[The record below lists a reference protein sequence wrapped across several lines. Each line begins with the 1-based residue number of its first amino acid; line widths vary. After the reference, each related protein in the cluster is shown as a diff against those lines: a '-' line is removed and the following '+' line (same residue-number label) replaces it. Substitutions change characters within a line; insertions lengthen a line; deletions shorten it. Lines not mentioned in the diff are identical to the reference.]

1 MYGNKALRIQ
11 KRKLRQKLNSEDHKK
26 RGQAV
31 FNHLAMTE
39 LLNQVRVLGAYIAF
53 DGELDLSPLIKSCWK
68 AGITIAIPQLQKSRL
83 IFRNYTPNSKL
94 VKTELGLL
102 APKADVR
109 IPLQKLAAILVPLT
123 AFTKK
128 GDRLGM
134 GAGYYDRSL
143 KEVPD
148 LIRIGVAHA
157 FQEVSEVDTH
167 CNDVTLDAVVT
178 EKSFVITS
186 RRGKSLPMLQYAR

>member
-1 MYGNKALRIQ
+1 MYRNIALRKQ
-11 KRKLRQKLNSEDHKK
+11 KREQRQKLSSNDHKK
-26 RGQAV
+26 HGKAV
-31 FNHLAMTE
+31 LNHLAMTE
-39 LLNQVRVLGAYIAF
+39 LLDQVPVLGAYIAF
-53 DGELDLSPLIKSCWK
+53 DGELDLSPLIKSCWSS
-68 AGITIAIPQLQKSRL
+68 GITIAIPEVQKNEL
-83 IFRNYTPNSKL
+83 IFKNYTPNSRL

-102 APKADVR
+102 APKGGDR

-143 KEVPD
+143 QKVPG

-157 FQEVSEVDTH
+157 FQEVNKVDTH
-167 CNDVTLDAVVT
+167 RADVMLDAVVT
-178 EKSFVITS
+178 EKYFVITS
-186 RRGKSLPMLQYAR
+186 RRGKSLPMLQHAC